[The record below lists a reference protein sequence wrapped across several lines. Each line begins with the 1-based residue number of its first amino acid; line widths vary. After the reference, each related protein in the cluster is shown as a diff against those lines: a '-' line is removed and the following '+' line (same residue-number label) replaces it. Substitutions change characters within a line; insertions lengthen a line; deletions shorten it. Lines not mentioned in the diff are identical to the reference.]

1 MSENTNSDTPKEII
15 LSKKAQLPAIKL
27 ISFPQDIEE
36 FLKVSQDENRRLR
49 TLAQTLEKNLVELR
63 RIFQNLE
70 HLINIENPDPQEV
83 KEYLR
88 IHLQQGYDFEISLTD
103 LINFLASFPSVT
115 EENLEHIVIEAAR
128 ELNYSIIK
136 KSSLDDLP
144 SVLVNRKWFKRA
156 LKSALDYILENF
168 EISSPALEISLTEF
182 EEFILLSVLQQDVIH
197 TSYFPEEEFTSLKI
211 RLIETIVSA
220 FGGKFWVQ
228 LGSKPDT
235 RFFRS
240 SITGTIERQH
250 FSKITLFFTLPYAKN
265 ILK

>member
-1 MSENTNSDTPKEII
+1 MSENTNSDAPKEII
-15 LSKKAQLPAIKL
+15 LSKKAQLPTIKL
-27 ISFPQDIEE
+27 VSFPQDIEE

-49 TLAQTLEKNLVELR
+49 NLTQTLEKNLVEIR

-88 IHLQQGYDFEISLTD
+88 IHLQQGYDFESSLMD
-103 LINFLASFPSVT
+103 LINFSSFFPSVT
-115 EENLEHIVIEAAR
+115 EENLEHITLEAAR

-136 KSSLDDLP
+136 KSILDIVP
-144 SVLVNRKWFKRA
+144 SVFVNRKWFKHA
-156 LKSALDYILENF
+156 LKSALSYLLENF
-168 EISSPALEISLTEF
+168 EIPTPALEISLTEF
-182 EEFILLSVLQQDVIH
+182 EDFLLLSVLQQDVIH
-197 TSYFPEEEFTSLKI
+197 TSYFPEEGFTSLKI
-211 RLIETIVSA
+211 RLIETILSA

-228 LGSKPDT
+228 LGSKPEN

-250 FSKITLFFTLPYAKN
+250 FSKIILFFTLPYAKN